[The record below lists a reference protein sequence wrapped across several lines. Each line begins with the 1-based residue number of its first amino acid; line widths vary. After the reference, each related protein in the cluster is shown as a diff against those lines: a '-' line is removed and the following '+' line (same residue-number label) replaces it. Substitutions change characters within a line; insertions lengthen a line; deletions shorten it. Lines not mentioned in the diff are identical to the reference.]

1 MSTLQTEI
9 SPSNNAPPGP
19 KAASEAKPAK
29 AKAVR
34 RRTSEG
40 TETASASSARQPPP
54 STIKFGTLTF
64 KPASEIED
72 KELTWVWRRWLPAG
86 EITLWAGMPKVG
98 KGQSLA
104 SIAAIVSNGGKWPD
118 GAQAEQGCVLWA
130 ESEDALDY
138 TLKPRLIANRANLDK
153 IMLAG
158 PGELDPERLR
168 KLVLEKDARLI
179 VLSAVKDYLESR
191 GIKVNPNND
200 MDVRKALREL
210 HQCIVGTKCALI
222 AVGHPNKNVDQPNA
236 LDRFS
241 GSGAFVQM
249 ARNFIGL
256 KQENDDDPAGPRRL
270 MRIGG
275 NLGRDP
281 DDLLFS
287 LEHVGK
293 PNGSKDPD
301 DSYVRVNWSRAD
313 FQHSKT
319 GAFAVQAARKPSAHE
334 WLTELLINAGELE
347 KETVII
353 REGEAAGYT
362 RWAIEQAFTRDKGR
376 TLHHE
381 QNEEGRSVWVYR
393 PSRATLQRELPAGK
407 MPRPDNSMH

>member
-1 MSTLQTEI
+1 MSTIQTEF
-9 SPSNNAPPGP
+9 SPGNNAPPGA
-19 KAASEAKPAK
+19 KAASDAKPAK
-29 AKAVR
+29 ANTVR
-34 RRTSEG
+34 QRPKRE
-40 TETASASSARQPPP
+40 TETANAGPALLPPP
-54 STIKFGTLTF
+54 SIINSDTLTF
-64 KPASEIED
+64 KPASEIEVKD
-72 KELTWVWRRWLPAG
+72 LNWVWRGWLPAG

-118 GAQAEQGCVLWA
+118 RTQAEQGSVLWA

-138 TLKPRLIANRANLDK
+138 TLKPRLIANGANLNK
-153 IMLAG
+153 VMLAG
-158 PGELDPERLR
+158 PGELDPDKLR

-191 GIKVNPNND
+191 GIKMNPNND
-200 MDVRKALREL
+200 MEVRKALREL
-210 HQCIVGTKCALI
+210 HRCVAGTKCALI
-222 AVGHPNKNVDQPNA
+222 AVGHPNKNVEQPNA

-256 KQENDDDPAGPRRL
+256 KLENDDDPAGQRRL

-281 DDLLFS
+281 HDLLFS

-293 PNGSKDPD
+293 PGGLKDPD

-319 GAFAVQAARKPSAHE
+319 GAFGTQATRKQTARD
-334 WLTELLINAGELE
+334 WLTEHLKEAGERE
-347 KETVII
+347 KEKQII
-353 REGEAAGYT
+353 PAAEAAGHS
-362 RWAIEQAFTRDKGR
+362 RQAIEQAFTRDQGR
-376 TLHHE
+376 TLHHY
-381 QNEEGRSVWVYR
+381 QNEDGKSVWCYR
-393 PSRATLQRELPAGK
+393 HSRADLQIEQPAAQK
-407 MPRPDNSMH
+407 QKPNIPTH